1 MRIIYFLSAALLIY
15 GIMLALNISFADFA
29 LWIGELVSSRRKNL
43 SLQDRIKAAEKKQS
57 RNALK
62 RTLSEAVL
70 VLHLTHRASSY
81 KFVVGLAVILGGLG
95 IVIAIGIGNY
105 FLAPV
110 LGTGLFLV
118 PWWYIIY
125 SKTAYLKN
133 LNSELETTLSVV
145 TNSYVRTE
153 NIIYSVE
160 EHIASFGGDVKP
172 VFERFLTEAKLL
184 TADTKAALLRIKYNL
199 GNNIFE
205 EWIDALVACQDD
217 KTLKATLNPI
227 VAKLSDVR
235 VLTAE
240 QEQIL
245 HEPMT
250 EFIMMTVL
258 TLVNFGIIRLINAEW
273 FSYLY
278 TTLPGQITV
287 AICFAAIFLS
297 ASAVIKLTRP
307 IEYKR

>member
-1 MRIIYFLSAALLIY
+1 MRAVYFLSAALLIY
-15 GIMLALNISFADFA
+15 GTMLALNISFNDFA
-29 LWIGELVSSRRKNL
+29 VWIGEIIASRRKNL
-43 SLQDRIKAAEKKQS
+43 SLQDRIKAAEKKQG
-57 RNALK
+57 RNVFK
-62 RTLSEAVL
+62 RTVSEAVL
-70 VLHLTHRASSY
+70 VLHLTRRASSY
-81 KFVVGLAVILGGLG
+81 KFVAGLAVILGGLG
-95 IVIAIGIGNY
+95 VMAAIGMGNY

-110 LGTGLFLV
+110 LGVGLFLV
-118 PWWYIIY
+118 PWWYVIY

-145 TNSYVRTE
+145 TNSYIRTE
-153 NIIYSVE
+153 NIIYAVE
-160 EHIASFGGDVKP
+160 ENIAAFGGDVKP
-172 VFERFLTEAKLL
+172 VFERFLAEAKML

-217 KTLKATLNPI
+217 KTLKSTLNPI

-235 VLTAE
+235 VVTAE

-245 HEPMT
+245 NEPMT

-258 TLVNFGIIRLINAEW
+258 TLVNFGIIRMINAEW
-273 FSYLY
+273 FAYLY
-278 TTLPGQITV
+278 TTIPGQIAV
-287 AICFAAIFLS
+287 AACFASIFIS